1 MHTLFVAGLLRQLPT
16 FPVASVTVAT
26 EVHLNGK
33 TKEEFEN
40 EYTWLSVGWDVMQ
53 IVRPFSPTHK
63 KVICPSP
70 FARAAALA
78 AIASMRWL
86 SPTTD
91 EHN

>member
-1 MHTLFVAGLLRQLPT
+1 MRRVTLQQRPT

-26 EVHLNGK
+26 EVLLNGK
-33 TKEEFEN
+33 MKENFEN
-40 EYTWLSVGWDVMQ
+40 EYMWLSVEWDVVQ
-53 IVRPFSPTHK
+53 TDRPFSPTHK
-63 KVICPSP
+63 KVIYPSP